1 MTFLASAVSYG
12 QVSVATLANI
22 IAGARRPDA
31 VEDGVDDVV
40 VGLQVLD
47 QQAAVVTKYYSD
59 AAEPL
64 GGVRVSEFGAST
76 ERSRAVLQIVLAT
89 TGVAGPKP
97 DEDGNP
103 VGLFHVAVVAK
114 G

>member
-1 MTFLASAVSYG
+1 
-12 QVSVATLANI
+12 VSVGTLANI

-64 GGVRVSEFGAST
+64 SA
-76 ERSRAVLQIVLAT
+76 AYA
-89 TGVAGPKP
+89 
-97 DEDGNP
+97 
-103 VGLFHVAVVAK
+103 
-114 G
+114 

>member
-1 MTFLASAVSYG
+1 M
-12 QVSVATLANI
+12 
-22 IAGARRPDA
+22 
-31 VEDGVDDVV
+31 
-40 VGLQVLD
+40 
-47 QQAAVVTKYYSD
+47 
-59 AAEPL
+59 
-64 GGVRVSEFGAST
+64 SEFGAST

-103 VGLFHVAVVAK
+103 VGLLHVAVVAK